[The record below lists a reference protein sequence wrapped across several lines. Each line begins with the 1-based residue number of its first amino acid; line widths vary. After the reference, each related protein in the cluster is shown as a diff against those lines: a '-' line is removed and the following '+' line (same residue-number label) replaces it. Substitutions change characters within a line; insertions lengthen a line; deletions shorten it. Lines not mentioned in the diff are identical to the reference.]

1 MIPLSYAQHRLW
13 MLEQLHRG
21 STAYHVTLAL
31 RLRGQV
37 QVDPLRQALYDV
49 VARHESL
56 RTVFPMTDG
65 TAGTAHQ
72 LVLDPA
78 AGAPS
83 LTIVQCTEAE
93 LSDRMA
99 EQFTKPFDLATETSL
114 RPVLFVLGPSE
125 SVLLLVLHHIA
136 TDGWSMSP
144 LVRDLTSAYEAR
156 CGGTAPQWSPLPVQY
171 ADYTVWQR
179 DLLGSEDDPSSVISE
194 QLKYWTTT
202 LSGAPQEL
210 ALPTDRPRP
219 AQPGH
224 QGGLIEFQLGPGPV
238 QALRE
243 LARSRQA
250 TLFMVLQAAL
260 LTVLSRSGAGHDLVV
275 GTPIAGRTDEGLEDL
290 VGCFVNTLA
299 LRTDASGNPTFAEL
313 LDRVRETD
321 LAAYAHQDLPFER
334 LVEVLNPPRALAR
347 HPVFQVSMVLQ
358 SNAPARLE
366 LAGLEVD
373 AERAR
378 NDVAKFDLTA
388 AFAESLD
395 ADGST
400 TGIDGNLEYSC
411 DLYDADTAQGLADRL
426 VRVLAAVAADP
437 AVRVDEIE
445 LLSAAERETILN
457 GWNDTAVEFD
467 DDVPVH
473 ELIERSLRGRADEVV
488 LVFEGEQLT
497 GAELNRRADEVA
509 RVLAGAGVG
518 SRVGLCLQR
527 SVELVVGL
535 LGILKAGAAY
545 VPLDPTYPDRRLE
558 FMVADAGIEVVL
570 AHGATLDRVPAGPTV
585 VRLDA
590 ELPAST
596 DVAATAGAGD
606 GAYVIYTSGSTGQPK
621 GVPTT
626 HRAIVNRLEWMQ
638 REYRLDGS
646 DVVLQKTPFSFDVSV
661 WEFLWPLLA
670 GARLVVARPEGH
682 RDPAY
687 LAGLIQA
694 EGVTTLHFV
703 PSMLAVFSEAVELS
717 SLTSLRRVVCSGEA
731 LSGEVA
737 RRFLKALPGRELFN
751 LYGPTEAAID
761 VSHWTCSVD
770 DEAAMVPIGRPVAN
784 TQLYVLDSRGEPV
797 PVGVPGEL
805 YIGGVQVAE
814 GYLNRPELTE
824 RHFVADPWRGGRLY
838 RTGDLAR
845 WRRDGVIEFL
855 GRLDHQI
862 KLRGFRIELGEVE
875 AAVRAVTGVRD
886 AVVVGR
892 DNQLLAY
899 VVGDGVTTTELRAE
913 LSGVL
918 PEYMVPTRVC
928 WLDELPLSA
937 NGKVDRSK
945 LPAPGE
951 ASGDDGP
958 KVTARDGLELAL
970 TALWEELLERRN
982 IGVTDD
988 FFNLGG
994 TSLHVIRLLSRITAD
1009 HGIELPVAVMF
1020 TGGSTIERLAQELR
1034 RSDSLPW
1041 SPLVPIRA
1049 NGTRPPLFCFPPAVG
1064 NALSYVDLAAHLP
1077 DDLPV
1082 YGLQAPGL
1090 DAGTTPEPNLDKLGH
1105 IYLDA
1110 IRSVQEEGPYYLA
1123 GYCAGSIIATVVAT
1137 QLREEG
1143 QEVAL
1148 LAALDGGPADVD
1160 ALVQH
1165 GDEATTA
1172 AWFAWELGRAVNRD
1186 LEIDPD
1192 EIRHLT
1198 GPDLAD
1204 AVLAEA
1210 VAQGVVPADTAGPQV
1225 ARLLAVFDSFARAVC
1240 DHRLKPYDSPV
1251 AVFCATDAPNAE
1263 AAIARW
1269 PQIAMG
1275 PLNHYP
1281 VPGDHYTLMRPPNVP
1296 TLAAALDKALLEA
1309 HVPVPA

>member
-13 MLEQLHRG
+13 MLDQLHRG
-21 STAYHVTLAL
+21 SSAYHVTLAL

-37 QVDPLRQALYDV
+37 QLDPLRQALYDV
-49 VARHESL
+49 VERHESL
-56 RTVFPMTDG
+56 RTVFPSVDG
-65 TAGTAHQ
+65 TAQQ
-72 LVLDPA
+72 LVLDPV
-78 AGAPS
+78 AGAPE
-83 LTIVQCTEAE
+83 LAVAECTEDE
-93 LSDRMA
+93 LSERMA
-99 EQFTKPFDLATETSL
+99 EQFTRPFDLATETSL
-114 RPVLFVLGPSE
+114 RSVLFVLGPSE

-156 CGGTAPQWSPLPVQY
+156 CSGAAPDWSPLPVQY
-171 ADYTVWQR
+171 ADYTMWQR
-179 DLLGSEDDPSSVISE
+179 ELLGSEDDPSSVISE
-194 QLKYWTTT
+194 QVKYWTTT
-202 LSGAPQEL
+202 LAGAPQEL

-219 AQPGH
+219 TEPGH
-224 QGGLIEFQLGPGPV
+224 KGGLIEFRLGPGSV
-238 QALRE
+238 RALHE
-243 LARSRQA
+243 LARKRQA

-275 GTPIAGRTDEGLEDL
+275 GTSIAGRTDDGLEDL

-334 LVEVLNPPRALAR
+334 LVEILNPPRALAR

-358 SNAPARLE
+358 SNAAARLE
-366 LAGLEVD
+366 LAGLDVE

-388 AFAESLD
+388 AFAESFD
-395 ADGST
+395 EDGTSE
-400 TGIDGNLEYSC
+400 GIDGNLEYSC
-411 DLYDADTAQGLADRL
+411 DLYDAETAQGLADRL
-426 VRVLAAVAADP
+426 VRVLEAVA
-437 AVRVDEIE
+437 VDAEIPIDQIS
-445 LLSAAERETILN
+445 LLSGAERDTILN
-457 GWNDTAVEFD
+457 GWNDTAVAFD
-467 DDVPVH
+467 DDVAVH
-473 ELIERSLRGRADEVV
+473 ELIERSLRARPDEVV
-488 LVFEGEQLT
+488 LVFEGESLT
-497 GAELNRRADEVA
+497 GSELDRRADEVA
-509 RVLAGAGVG
+509 RVLSASGVG
-518 SRVGLCLQR
+518 RGARVGLCLQR

-558 FMVADAGIEVVL
+558 FMVADAEIEVVL
-570 AHGATLDRVPAGPTV
+570 AHAATLDRVPPGPKV
-585 VRLDA
+585 IRLDE
-590 ELPAST
+590 EL
-596 DVAATAGAGD
+596 TAGTDPDEAVAGD

-621 GVPTT
+621 GVPTS
-626 HRAIVNRLEWMQ
+626 HRAIVNRLLWMQ
-638 REYRLDGS
+638 SEYRLDGS

-670 GARLVVARPEGH
+670 GARLVVARPDGH

-703 PSMLAVFSEAVELS
+703 PSMLAAFTEAVELGRLS
-717 SLTSLRRVVCSGEA
+717 SLRRVVCSGEA
-731 LSGEVA
+731 LPGDLA
-737 RRFLKALPGRELFN
+737 RRFLAAVPGCGLYN

-761 VSHWTCSVD
+761 VSHWTCRVD
-770 DEAAMVPIGRPVAN
+770 DETAMVPIGRTVAN
-784 TQLYVLDSRGEPV
+784 TQLYVLDEHAEPV

-805 YIGGVQVAE
+805 YIGGIQVAE

-824 RHFVADPWRGGRLY
+824 RHFVANPWHGGRLY

-875 AAVRAVTGVRD
+875 AAVRAVDGVRE

-892 DNQLLAY
+892 DEQLVAY
-899 VVGDGVTTTELRAE
+899 VVGDGITTAELRE
-913 LSGVL
+913 QVSKTL
-918 PEYMVPTRVC
+918 PEYMVPTRVS
-928 WLDELPLSA
+928 WLEALPLSA
-937 NGKVDRSK
+937 NGKVDRAK
-945 LPAPGE
+945 LPDPVVA
-951 ASGDDGP
+951 AADDGP

-970 TALWEELLERRN
+970 TALWEELLDRRN

-988 FFNLGG
+988 FFDLGG

-1020 TGGSTIERLAQELR
+1020 TGGSTIERLARELR
-1034 RSDSLPW
+1034 RTDSLPW

-1049 NGTRPPLFCFPPAVG
+1049 SGERPPLFCFPPAVG

-1110 IRSVQEEGPYYLA
+1110 IRSVQAEGPYYLA
-1123 GYCAGSIIATVVAT
+1123 GYCAGSIIATVVAG
-1137 QLREEG
+1137 QLREQG
-1143 QEVAL
+1143 HEVAL

-1198 GPDLAD
+1198 GAALAD

-1210 VAQGVVPADTAGPQV
+1210 IAQGVVPADTAGPQV

-1296 TLAAALDKALLEA
+1296 TLAEALNKALLEA
-1309 HVPVPA
+1309 QVPVPA

>member
-13 MLEQLHRG
+13 MLDQLHRG
-21 STAYHVTLAL
+21 SSAYHVTLAL

-37 QVDPLRQALYDV
+37 QLDPLRQALYDV
-49 VARHESL
+49 VERHESL
-56 RTVFPMTDG
+56 RTVFPSVDG
-65 TAGTAHQ
+65 TAQQ
-72 LVLDPA
+72 LVLDVL
-78 AGAPS
+78 AGAPM
-83 LTIVQCTEAE
+83 LATIECTEDE

-99 EQFTKPFDLATETSL
+99 EQFTRPFDLATETSL

-156 CGGTAPQWSPLPVQY
+156 CGGIAPDWSPLPVQY
-171 ADYTVWQR
+171 ADYTMWQR
-179 DLLGSEDDPSSVISE
+179 ELLGSEDDPNSVISE
-194 QLKYWTTT
+194 QVKYWTTT
-202 LSGAPQEL
+202 LAGAPQEL

-219 AQPGH
+219 TEPGH
-224 QGGLIEFQLGPGPV
+224 KGGLIEFRLGPGPV
-238 QALRE
+238 RALHE
-243 LARSRQA
+243 LARKRQA

-275 GTPIAGRTDEGLEDL
+275 GTSIAGRTDDGLEDL

-334 LVEVLNPPRALAR
+334 LVEILNPPRALAR

-358 SNAPARLE
+358 SNAAARLE
-366 LAGLEVD
+366 LAGLEVA

-388 AFAESLD
+388 AFAESF
-395 ADGST
+395 AVDGSSE
-400 TGIDGNLEYSC
+400 GIDGNLEYSC
-411 DLYDADTAQGLADRL
+411 DLYDAETAQGLADRL
-426 VRVLAAVAADP
+426 VRVLDAVA
-437 AVRVDEIE
+437 VDSGIPIDQIE
-445 LLSAAERETILN
+445 LLSGAERDTILN
-457 GWNDTAVEFD
+457 VWNNTAIAFD
-467 DDVPVH
+467 DDGVAVH
-473 ELIERSLRGRADEVV
+473 ELIERSLRARPDEVV

-497 GAELNRRADEVA
+497 GAELDRRADEVA
-509 RVLAGAGVG
+509 RVLSASGVG
-518 SRVGLCLQR
+518 TGARVGLCLQR

-545 VPLDPTYPDRRLE
+545 VPLDPSYPDRRLE
-558 FMVADAGIEVVL
+558 FMVADAGIKVVL
-570 AHGATLDRVPAGPTV
+570 AHAATLDRVPPGPTLIS
-585 VRLDA
+585 LDE
-590 ELPAST
+590 ELPAGT
-596 DVAATAGAGD
+596 DPDGAVTGD
-606 GAYVIYTSGSTGQPK
+606 EAYVIYTSGSTGQPK

-626 HRAIVNRLEWMQ
+626 HRAIVNRLQWMQ
-638 REYRLDGS
+638 SEYRLDGS

-670 GARLVVARPEGH
+670 GARLVVARPDGH

-703 PSMLAVFSEAVELS
+703 PSMLAAFTEAVELGRLS
-717 SLTSLRRVVCSGEA
+717 SLRRVVCSGEA
-731 LSGEVA
+731 LPGDLA
-737 RRFLKALPGRELFN
+737 RRFLAAVPGCGLFN

-761 VSHWTCSVD
+761 VSHWTCRAD
-770 DEAAMVPIGRPVAN
+770 DENAMVPIGRPVAN
-784 TQLYVLDSRGEPV
+784 TQLYVLDQHAQPV

-824 RHFVADPWRGGRLY
+824 RHFVANPWHGGRLY

-875 AAVRAVTGVRD
+875 AAVRAVDGVRD

-892 DNQLLAY
+892 DEQLVAY
-899 VVGDGVTTTELRAE
+899 VVGDGVTTAELRE
-913 LSGVL
+913 QVSTTL
-918 PEYMVPTRVC
+918 PEYMVPTRVS
-928 WLDELPLSA
+928 WLDALPLSA
-937 NGKVDRSK
+937 NGKVDRAK
-945 LPAPGE
+945 LPDPVVAT
-951 ASGDDGP
+951 GDDGP

-970 TALWEELLERRN
+970 TALWEELLDRRN

-988 FFNLGG
+988 FFDLGG

-1020 TGGSTIERLAQELR
+1020 TGGSTIERLARELR
-1034 RSDSLPW
+1034 RTDSLPW

-1049 NGTRPPLFCFPPAVG
+1049 SGERPPLFCFPPAVG

-1123 GYCAGSIIATVVAT
+1123 GYCAGSIIATVVAG
-1137 QLREEG
+1137 QLREQG

-1198 GPDLAD
+1198 GTELAD

-1210 VAQGVVPADTAGPQV
+1210 IAQGVVPADTAGPQV

-1240 DHRLKPYDSPV
+1240 DHRLTPYDSPV

-1296 TLAAALDKALLEA
+1296 TLAEALNKALLEA
-1309 HVPVPA
+1309 QVPVPA